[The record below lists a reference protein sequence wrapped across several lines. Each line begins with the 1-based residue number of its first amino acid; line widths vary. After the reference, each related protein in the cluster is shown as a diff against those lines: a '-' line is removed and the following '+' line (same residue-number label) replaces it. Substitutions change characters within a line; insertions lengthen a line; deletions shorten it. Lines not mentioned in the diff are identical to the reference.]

1 MAAAASAFDPIE
13 FLEHA
18 VQIDSTD
25 DVTAMRSFLV
35 ETLDRHGIDVDVD
48 PAGNT
53 IATKR
58 SDRPDDGPNIVL
70 NTHIDTVRPHVPY
83 DRDDGVIRGRGSCD
97 AKGPLAALLTAFFS
111 ANPDRGR
118 VTLAVSPDEETL
130 SIGAAALTGKL
141 DHQGVD
147 PIDGDCYIVGEPTGL
162 DVCTA
167 AKGRFQ
173 GQLILSGVSAHA
185 AEPESGVNAI
195 AALEAALAAIRSF
208 DERRS
213 PHPQLGT
220 ATVTPTV
227 VDGGESTN
235 QVPAQCRLTLDR
247 RSIPPE
253 TQDEFRDG
261 IESAVR
267 EAVPS
272 TVGVSFEL
280 TDRPSPFLGPFSTD
294 PTHRLVRT
302 LADAAAEQTDGAAG
316 DVRPFTAATE
326 ASYFAPAPTVVFG
339 PGDLAD
345 ESGAVAHSDREY
357 VPIDEVQTAA
367 AVLSTVVDRFTS

>member
-1 MAAAASAFDPIE
+1 VAAASAFDPIE

-18 VQIDSTD
+18 VQIDSTT

-35 ETLDRHGIDVDVD
+35 ETIERHGIDVSVD

-53 IATKR
+53 VATKR
-58 SDRPDDGPNIVL
+58 SDRPDDGPHLVL

-83 DRDDGVIRGRGSCD
+83 EREDDVIRGRGSCD
-97 AKGPLAALLTAFFS
+97 AKGPLAALLAAFLS
-111 ANPDRGR
+111 VNPDRGR
-118 VTLAVSPDEETL
+118 LTLAVSPDEETL
-130 SIGAAALTGKL
+130 STGAAALTGKRN
-141 DHQGVD
+141 HQGVD

-173 GQLILSGVSAHA
+173 GQLLLSGVSAHA

-195 AALEAALAAIRSF
+195 AALEAALETVRSF
-208 DERRS
+208 DAGRP

-220 ATVTPTV
+220 ATLTPTV

-253 TQDEFRDG
+253 TQGEFRDA

-267 EAVPS
+267 EAVPES
-272 TVGVSFEL
+272 VEVSFEL

-294 PTHRLVRT
+294 PNDQLVRA
-302 LADAAAEQTDGAAG
+302 LADTTAELTDGAAG

-326 ASYFAPAPTVVFG
+326 ASYFAPVPTVVFG
-339 PGDLAD
+339 PGALAD

-357 VPIDEVQTAA
+357 VPTDEVQTAA
-367 AVLSTVVDRFTS
+367 AVLSAVADRRTS